1 MHDENTPNL
10 NTITNTCLLDG
21 LRQAGNQT
29 IWDQFVGRYRP
40 MIVKYA
46 ARFGLNPAEAED
58 AAQHTLIAFCQSY
71 QQGKYNREQG
81 RLRTWL
87 FGIARNQMLN
97 YIKRRRDREI
107 QVLDASQ
114 DTNFFN
120 RQPDEDQLE
129 KFWEEEWRDAVLKE
143 CLAEIRREF
152 DPKSLEAFELFAS
165 QGLPAQEVGERLGM
179 TPNAVFLVKHRIM
192 KRIKELL
199 PKMDEVW

>member
-1 MHDENTPNL
+1 MSDEQPIL
-10 NTITNTCLLDG
+10 NTMTSTSMLEG
-21 LRQAGNQT
+21 LRRPENDQV
-29 IWDQFVGRYRP
+29 WDQFVNRYRP

-46 ARFGLNPAEAED
+46 ARFGLDAQEAED

-81 RLRTWL
+81 RLRVWL

-114 DTNFFN
+114 DTNFFA
-120 RQPDEDQLE
+120 RQPDEDQFE
-129 KFWEEEWRDAVLKE
+129 KAWEEEWRDAVLKQ
-143 CLAEIRREF
+143 CFDEIRREF
-152 DPKSLEAFELFAS
+152 DPKSLQAFDLFAT
-165 QGLPAQEVGERLGM
+165 QGKPAQEVGKQLGM

-199 PKMDEVW
+199 PKMEDAW